1 MKKELEKFIK
11 EGNFNLKIEVT
22 DEDMERK
29 LLKISRDVFEE
40 ARREEIRLNSLS
52 YELAKKKFVG

>member
-11 EGNFNLKIEVT
+11 EGNFNLKIEAT

-40 ARREEIRLNSLS
+40 ARREEIRLNNLS

>member
-1 MKKELEKFIK
+1 MKEELEKFIK
-11 EGNFNLKIEVT
+11 EGNFNLKIEAT
-22 DEDMERK
+22 DEEMERK

-40 ARREEIRLNSLS
+40 ARREEIILNSAS